1 MALLKFKAPTL
12 PAPPRGYD
20 VNFMNQLVRA
30 LGNYFSLLDSTTPI
44 QVDSIVLT
52 RLPTTGAGL
61 PVGSVYQNGDALLIV
76 VSYKAYAAS
85 LSATVSV
92 GDVSISTS

>member
-12 PAPPRGYD
+12 PAPTTAYD

-44 QVDSIVLT
+44 QVDSITLT
-52 RLPTTGAGL
+52 GLPVTGAGL
-61 PVGSVYQNGDALLIV
+61 PVGSVYQNGDVLMIV
-76 VSYKAYAAS
+76 VDYKAYAAS
-85 LSATVSV
+85 LSATVSLGSV
-92 GDVSISTS
+92 TVTTS

>member
-12 PAPPRGYD
+12 PMPTTAYD

-44 QVDSIVLT
+44 QVDSITLT
-52 RLPTTGAGL
+52 GLPVTGAGL
-61 PVGSVYQNGDALLIV
+61 PVGSVYQNGDVLMIV
-76 VSYKAYAAS
+76 VDYKAYAAS
-85 LSATVSV
+85 LSATVSLGSV
-92 GDVSISTS
+92 TVTTS

>member
-12 PAPPRGYD
+12 PMPTTAYD

-44 QVDSIVLT
+44 QVDSITLT
-52 RLPTTGAGL
+52 RLPVTGAGL
-61 PVGSVYQNGDALLIV
+61 PVGSVYQNGDVLMLV
-76 VSYKAYAAS
+76 VDYKAYAAS
-85 LSATVSV
+85 LSATVSLGSV
-92 GDVSISTS
+92 TVTTS

>member
-12 PAPPRGYD
+12 PLPPRDYD
-20 VNFMNQLVRA
+20 VNFMNQFIRA

-61 PVGSVYQNGDALLIV
+61 PVGSVYQAGDALMIV
-76 VSYKAYAAS
+76 VSYKAYAPS
-85 LSATVSV
+85 LSATVTL
-92 GDVSISTS
+92 GDVSVATS

>member
-12 PAPPRGYD
+12 PMPTTAYD

-30 LGNYFSLLDSTTPI
+30 LGNYFGLLDSTTPI
-44 QVDSIVLT
+44 QVDSITLS

-61 PVGSVYQNGDALLIV
+61 PVGSVYQSGDVLMIV
-76 VSYKAYAAS
+76 VDYKAYAAS
-85 LSATVSV
+85 LSATATLGSV
-92 GDVSISTS
+92 TVTTT